1 MVCPWKRAAGGRSGN
16 GATAADAWV
25 TNKPRGFRESGGATE
40 GEGVGGFGRM
50 TRRSTRIAGI
60 AASNEDGPGP
70 RFGIECNGAHEAAAQ
85 AGCSQHSSP
94 CHAPHLKPSRQP
106 SRSTTWLVS
115 LTWRSFL
122 ELHIILRGELNIM
135 LRRG

>member
-1 MVCPWKRAAGGRSGN
+1 MVCPWKRAAGGSEK
-16 GATAADAWV
+16 GAKAAAAWLK
-25 TNKPRGFRESGGATE
+25 TEPRGFREGGGAVE
-40 GEGVGGFGRM
+40 GEGGGVFGRG
-50 TRRSTRIAGI
+50 TRRSRRIAGVS
-60 AASNEDGPGP
+60 ASNEGGLAPQ
-70 RFGIECNGAHEAAAQ
+70 FGIVCDRAHEAAAE
-85 AGCSQHSSP
+85 AGSSQHSSP